1 MTISFTTL
9 QVVLAVLAIL
19 LLFFI
24 VVMMIDGNR
33 FVIREYYYMIPQL
46 KKSAKVILLSDLHNK
61 TYGQNNQVL
70 LRAIEKVAPDYIL
83 VAGDM
88 LTATKGQSF
97 EPAIELLKALSEK
110 YPVYYG
116 NGNHEYRLSLYPQ
129 QYGTMSEEY
138 EGAVAKLTVQ
148 RLLNQHVFL
157 PELNI
162 EIYGL
167 NLDRSYYKRIHRIK
181 MTGEYLNETLGT
193 PDPGRVN
200 LLIAHNPEYFKEYAG
215 WGADLVV
222 AGHVHGGIMRL
233 PFLGGVISPRFR
245 LFPEYDGG
253 LFTEKKST
261 MILSRGLG
269 THTLPIRIFNPGE
282 LVVIHMRH

>member
-1 MTISFTTL
+1 MTVSFIASAAI
-9 QVVLAVLAIL
+9 VLVM
-19 LLFFI
+19 LFLI
-24 VVMMIDGNR
+24 IIMLIDGNR
-33 FVIREYYYMIPQL
+33 FVVREYYYMAPQL

-61 TYGQNNQVL
+61 SYGQNNQVL
-70 LRAIEKVAPDYIL
+70 LRAIEKAAPDYIL

-88 LTATKGQSF
+88 LTAAKGQSF
-97 EPAIELLKALSEK
+97 RPAIELLQALAEK

-116 NGNHEYRLSLYPQ
+116 NGNHEYRISLYPQ
-129 QYGTMSEEY
+129 QYGTLHEDY
-138 EGAVAKLTVQ
+138 ERALGKLPVQ
-148 RLLNQHVFL
+148 RLINQHVYL
-157 PELNI
+157 PELNVQ
-162 EIYGL
+162 IYGL
-167 NLDRSYYKRIHRIK
+167 NMDRIYYKRFGRNK
-181 MTGEYLNETLGT
+181 MSGEYLNETLGK
-193 PDPGRVN
+193 PDRDRVN
-200 LLIAHNPEYFKEYAG
+200 LLIAHNPEYFKEYAA

-282 LVVIHMRH
+282 LVVIYLRH